1 MTGDDPE
8 IGKRKTARKTKE
20 AAESAVGLTIADRLT
35 RRARTQTVE
44 LPYEDEDGEFS
55 IVLRTP
61 TRKELDSLLVIQTN
75 LQKVDTQDAAGEKLC
90 YMLDDLAIDSSL
102 NYAYWKEGDYS
113 MDDFIQIFAKI
124 YTAIADQV
132 QEVQTFRENG

>member
-8 IGKRKTARKTKE
+8 IGKRKTARKIKE
-20 AAESAVGLTIADRLT
+20 AAETAAGLTIADRLT

-44 LPYEDEDGEFS
+44 LPYKDEDGEFS

-61 TRKELDSLLVIQTN
+61 TRKELDMLLVIQTN

>member
-1 MTGDDPE
+1 MTQDDPN
-8 IGKRKTARKTKE
+8 ITKRKTARKSKE
-20 AAESAVGLTIADRLT
+20 AAETAAGLTIADRLT

-44 LPYEDEDGEFS
+44 LSYEDEDGEFS
-55 IVLRTP
+55 VVLRTP
-61 TRKELDSLLVIQTN
+61 TRKELDMLLIIQTN
-75 LQKVDTQDAAGEKLC
+75 LQKVGTQDAAGEKLC
-90 YMLDDLAIDSSL
+90 HMLDDLAIDSSL

-132 QEVQTFRENG
+132 QEVQTFREN